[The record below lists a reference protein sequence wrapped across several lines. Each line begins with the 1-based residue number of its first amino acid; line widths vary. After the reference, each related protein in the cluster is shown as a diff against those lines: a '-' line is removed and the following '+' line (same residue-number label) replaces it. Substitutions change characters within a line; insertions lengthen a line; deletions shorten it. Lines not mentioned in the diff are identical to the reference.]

1 MSDTAQGEGVPPEPQ
16 APLAVEVISEDSREQ
31 ALAQASRAILAHPM
45 LRQHF
50 PASDLWMVGFDVD
63 DKVSDDAWF
72 LTTVHDT
79 VTGRSVRVNGPL
91 DDPSDLALVPSAQ
104 QWPPT
109 EDEFA
114 WAVSVLEENDRHRAL
129 LVGDDV
135 TTYRPVPP
143 LANLEL
149 PDGTVERV
157 IAVGIRTGGPEPHHR
172 VVGVRTS
179 DGEVLTDVVGVP
191 AGASADCGMPPGDR
205 CPPATG
211 ASQARVRVRRGDELL
226 WDLVVV
232 RPQASSGINGS
243 GVELRNVDYKSQ
255 RVLYRAHLPIVN
267 LRYGPEGAE
276 ARCGP
281 AFRAWQHEESCF
293 RAAGDDPVPGFRL
306 CPSPAETALDSG
318 ADDGDFR
325 GVALWLDGD
334 ELVIVSQ
341 LGAGWHRYVSEWR
354 LHAEGTIRP
363 RFGATAVRN
372 PCTCLPHDHHA
383 YWRFDFDVL
392 GAEGNVVQ
400 EFNDPPVLGTAN
412 WHTVH
417 YEVRRNRD
425 PAHGRLW
432 RVRNV
437 RASQG
442 YAIVP
447 GEGDGV
453 ADDYGA
459 GDVWVLRHHTDEADD
474 DQGFTTEP
482 LLSRAQLD
490 RYVTAESVERQDIVI
505 WYGAHL
511 FHHQAAGGDGPVRRV
526 GPDLVPYQWK
536 DAPAEKTPFT
546 PLQPPGEDEVA
557 PPSAPPQQEN
567 PSASP

>member
-1 MSDTAQGEGVPPEPQ
+1 MSETDEVAPTEPHGPQ
-16 APLAVEVISEDSREQ
+16 APLTLEVTSEGSHEQ
-31 ALAQASRAILAHPM
+31 AMARASRAILAHPM

-63 DKVSDDAWF
+63 DKDGDDPWF

-79 VTGRSVRVNGPL
+79 ASGRSVRVNGPL
-91 DDPSDLALVPSAQ
+91 DDPADLVLVPSAQ

-109 EDEFA
+109 DDEFA
-114 WAVSVLEENDRHRAL
+114 WAVSVLADDDRHRRL
-129 LVGDDV
+129 LEGDDV

-143 LANLEL
+143 LANVEL

-157 IAVGIRTGGPEPHHR
+157 VTVGVRTGGPAPQHR
-172 VVGVRTS
+172 IVGVRTS
-179 DGEVLTDVVGVP
+179 DGEVLTDVAGFP
-191 AGASADCGMPPGDR
+191 AHATADCGVPPGTT
-205 CPPATG
+205 CPPPSG
-211 ASQARVRVRRGDELL
+211 AGQARVRVRRGDGLV

-243 GVELRNVDYKSQ
+243 GLELRNVDYKAQ

-267 LRYGPEGAE
+267 LSYGSEGAQ
-276 ARCGP
+276 AGCGP
-281 AFRAWQHEESCF
+281 AFRAWQHQESCF
-293 RAAGDDPVPGFRL
+293 RADGEDPVPGFRV
-306 CPSPAETALDSG
+306 CASPPETVLDTG
-318 ADDGDFR
+318 VDDGDFR

-334 ELVIVSQ
+334 ELVVVSQ
-341 LGAGWHRYVSEWR
+341 LDAGWHRYVCEWR

-372 PCTCLPHDHHA
+372 PCTCIPHDHHA
-383 YWRFDFDVL
+383 YWRLDFDVL
-392 GAEGNVVQ
+392 GPEGNVVQ
-400 EFNDPPVLGTAN
+400 EYNDPPVLGTAN

-417 YEVRRNRD
+417 YEVRRRRD
-425 PAHGRLW
+425 PAHGRYW
-432 RVRNV
+432 RIRNI

-459 GDVWVLRHHTDEADD
+459 GDVWVLRHHTDEVDD
-474 DQGFTTEP
+474 DQGFTIDP

-490 RYVTAESVERQDIVI
+490 RYVSAESVERQDVVI

-511 FHHQAAGGDGPVRRV
+511 FHHQAAGADGPARRV

-536 DAPAEKTPFT
+536 EPPAEQAPYA
-546 PLQPPGEDEVA
+546 PLQPPSEDDVA
-557 PPSAPPQQEN
+557 PPPSAP
-567 PSASP
+567 S